1 MQQSCT
7 LLLHFIQLSRICF
20 SILSQRSRGSIR
32 GVLLNVGWIGV
43 DKVNGK
49 SSLVVLVMDNVLSKR
64 KDKERKGKGP
74 SNNQETP
81 RRATARQNM
90 YNCGSRT
97 GYVGY
102 LKKSLI

>member
-1 MQQSCT
+1 M
-7 LLLHFIQLSRICF
+7 
-20 SILSQRSRGSIR
+20 
-32 GVLLNVGWIGV
+32 LLNDGWVAV
-43 DKVNGK
+43 DKMNDK

-64 KDKERKGKGP
+64 KGKERKGKGP

-81 RRATARQNM
+81 QRATASQDM

-97 GYVGY
+97 GYIGY